1 MDLPRIAIASLN
13 RQNLIGNLTLRYL
26 FEQEYPSE
34 LIDIFVANLDQMAEY
49 MMYLPR
55 HLYCRIIVGSLGL
68 ANQRNFIS
76 KYYPENEIYVSMDD
90 DVKRLVFM
98 QPSMSFC
105 GFIRFCV
112 QQIQTKETGL
122 VGVLPNT
129 DGRKMK
135 SKITEHLTHILGS
148 FFVIRNH
155 KDIEI
160 TTNEKEDYERS
171 IKYFLRYGKVFRYCM
186 AGVDTDYAKTPGGL
200 QTPGRIDRMRLEVEH
215 LLTIYPDMLK
225 IRIKKDMPDIELN
238 WRYKISNPVT
248 DAPETLESRG

>member
-55 HLYCRIIVGSLGL
+55 HLYGRIIVGSLGL

-98 QPSMSFC
+98 EPSMSFT

-112 QQIQTKETGL
+112 QQIQTDETGL
-122 VGVLPNT
+122 IGVLPNT

-135 SKITEHLTHILGS
+135 PKITEHLTHILGS

-155 KDIEI
+155 KDIE
-160 TTNEKEDYERS
+160 TNTNEKEDYERS

-200 QTPGRIDRMRLEVEH
+200 QTPGRVDRMRLEVEH
-215 LLTIYPDMLK
+215 LLTTYPDMLK
-225 IRIKKDMPDIELN
+225 IRIKKGMPDIELN

>member
-13 RQNLIGNLTLRYL
+13 RRNLIGILTLRYL

-34 LIDIFVANLDQMAEY
+34 LIDIFVASNTQQAEY

-55 HLYCRIIVGSLGL
+55 HLYGRIIVGSLGL
-68 ANQRNFIS
+68 GNQRNFIS
-76 KYYPENEIYVSMDD
+76 QYYPENEIYVSMDD

-98 QPSMSFC
+98 QPNMSFTD
-105 GFIRFCV
+105 FIRFCV
-112 QQIQTKETGL
+112 GQIDTEL
-122 VGVLPNT
+122 VGLMGVMPNT

-135 SKITEHLTHILGS
+135 PKITAHLTHILGS

-155 KDIEI
+155 KDIQI

-200 QTPGRIDRMRLEVEH
+200 QTPGRVDRMRLEVEH
-215 LLTIYPDMLK
+215 LLAAYPDMLK
-225 IRIKKDMPDIELN
+225 RRIKKDMPDIELN